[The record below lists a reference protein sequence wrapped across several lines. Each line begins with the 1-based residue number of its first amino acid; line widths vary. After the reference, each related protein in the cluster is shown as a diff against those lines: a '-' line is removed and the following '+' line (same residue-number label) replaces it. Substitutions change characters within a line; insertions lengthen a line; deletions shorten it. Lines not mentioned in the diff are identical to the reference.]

1 MTTNNRYVE
10 TEYDKDMLTKFIA
23 SRRLPFTVTV
33 TDGKHRTTHQNRLQ
47 RQWMVEIAAQLGDRT
62 PEEVRG
68 ECKLTFGVPILRNE
82 NEAFRIRYDEVIKPL
97 PYELKLKL
105 MMEPFDFGVTRIMT
119 TRQKTNYLDA
129 VHRHY
134 SEMGLVLTN
143 PEDLKFT
150 PKDTKGQA
158 A

>member
-1 MTTNNRYVE
+1 MATNNRIIE
-10 TEYDKDMLTKFIA
+10 DEQARKMLLKFIEG
-23 SRRLPFTVTV
+23 RPLPFTATV

-150 PKDTKGQA
+150 PKDTKGKA